1 MDTERILNRKPRE
14 TTPGLFYA
22 QERIRRIILV
32 ASQNHQAHRR
42 QLNKSGKTMNRI
54 ELAIFGAMTIYIIAV
69 IVSYM
74 KMEPIQG
81 YEIQMGSLSISKTF
95 TGIAIRQEE
104 LLHSP
109 YTGYINYFVREG
121 ERVSSRD
128 TVYSVDESGKLA
140 SLLEAGDMGDAS
152 YTDEELGEFRSE
164 VIQYDRG
171 FDSKNFNSVYDFKY
185 SIEGA
190 VMKLVNINMY
200 ENLDTLNRSNLGG
213 MVALCT
219 AGKTGYAVY
228 STDGYETLT
237 PEQITAGMYDQS
249 LYEKSRVNNNDL
261 IEKNAV
267 VGKLVTDENW
277 SLVIPVEE
285 DRAAELEEA
294 EYVEVKFIKTQDT
307 SWGKVVI
314 HHLADGIY
322 AELVF
327 NNSCVSFCT
336 DRYVDIEL
344 VVNDKQGLKIPNSA
358 IAEKEFFIIPA
369 DFMTKG
375 GPNGNYGV
383 LKEKADE
390 NGNLVNVFVETNVYS
405 SNEEEFYIDSSEL
418 EVGDYICKMDSTEKM
433 AISKTGILT
442 GVYNMNKGYAD
453 FKQITVLAHND
464 EYSIVSSNT
473 QYGLT
478 VYDRIVLD
486 ATSVSNNDFI
496 YN

>member
-1 MDTERILNRKPRE
+1 MI
-14 TTPGLFYA
+14 PGLFHA
-22 QERIRRIILV
+22 QARIRRIILV
-32 ASQNHQAHRR
+32 ASQNRQAHSK
-42 QLNKSGKTMNRI
+42 QLNRSGKTMNRI
-54 ELAIFGAMTIYIIAV
+54 ELAIFGAMTVYIIAV

-74 KMEPIQG
+74 KLEPIQG
-81 YEIQMGSLSISKTF
+81 YEIQLGSLSISKTF

-121 ERVSSRD
+121 ERVSTRD

-140 SLLEAGDMGDAS
+140 SLLNAGDMGETS

-164 VIQYDRG
+164 VVQYDRG
-171 FDSKNFNSVYDFKY
+171 FDSKDFSSVYDFKY
-185 SIEGA
+185 NIESS

-200 ENLDTLNRSNLGG
+200 ESLEALNQSNLGG
-213 MVALCT
+213 MVSLCA
-219 AGKTGYAVY
+219 AGKTGYVVY
-228 STDGYETLT
+228 NTDGYETLT
-237 PEQITAGMYDQS
+237 PEQITADMFDQS
-249 LYEKSRVNNNDL
+249 TYEKNRVNNNDL

-267 VGKLVTDENW
+267 VGKIVTDENW
-277 SLVIPVEE
+277 SLVIPIEE
-285 DRAAELEEA
+285 ERAAELEEA
-294 EYVEVKFIKTQDT
+294 EYVHVKFIKTQET
-307 SWGKVVI
+307 SWGQVVI
-314 HHLADGIY
+314 HHLEDNVY
-322 AELVF
+322 AELIF
-327 NNSCVSFCT
+327 NNSCISFCT
-336 DRYVDIEL
+336 DRYIDIEL
-344 VVNDKQGLKIPNSA
+344 VVNDQQGLKIPNSA

-390 NGNLVNVFVETNVYS
+390 NGNLVNEFVETNVYS
-405 SNEEEFYIDSSEL
+405 SDEEEFYIDSSEL
-418 EVGDYICKMDSTEKM
+418 KVGDYICKMDSTEKM
-433 AISKTGILT
+433 AISRTGVLT

-453 FKQITVLAHND
+453 FKQINVLAKND
-464 EYSIVSSNT
+464 EYSIVSSST

-486 ATSVSNNDFI
+486 ATSVNNNDFI

>member
-1 MDTERILNRKPRE
+1 
-14 TTPGLFYA
+14 
-22 QERIRRIILV
+22 
-32 ASQNHQAHRR
+32 
-42 QLNKSGKTMNRI
+42 MNRI
-54 ELAIFGAMTIYIIAV
+54 EFAIFGAMTVYMIAV
-69 IVSYM
+69 IISYLN
-74 KMEPIQG
+74 MEPIQG
-81 YEIQMGSLSISKTF
+81 YEIQMGSLSVSKTY

-104 LLHSP
+104 LLASP

-128 TVYSVDESGKLA
+128 TVYSIDESGKLA
-140 SLLEAGDMGDAS
+140 SLLNEGDMGEAS

-171 FDSKNFNSVYDFKY
+171 FDSKDFNSVYDFKY
-185 SIEGA
+185 NIEGS

-200 ENLDTLNRSNLGG
+200 ENLETLNQSNLGG

-219 AGKTGYAVY
+219 AGKTGYIVY

-237 PEQITAGMYDQS
+237 PEQITAEMYDRTE
-249 LYEKSRVNNNDL
+249 YEKNRVNNNDL
-261 IEKNAV
+261 IEKNAI

-277 SLVIPVEE
+277 SLIIPVDE
-285 DRAAELEEA
+285 DRAAKMEED
-294 EYVEVKFIKTQDT
+294 EYVEVKFIKTQET
-307 SWGKVVI
+307 SWGQVVI
-314 HHLADGIY
+314 HRLVDGIY

-336 DRYVDIEL
+336 ERFVDIEL

-369 DFMTKG
+369 EYMTKG

-383 LKEKADE
+383 LKEKPDE
-390 NGNLVNVFVETNVYS
+390 NGNLVSEFVETNVYS
-405 SNEEEFYIDSSEL
+405 SDEEEFYIDSSDL
-418 EVGDYICKMDSTEKM
+418 KVGDYICKMDSADKM
-433 AISKTGILT
+433 AISKTGVLT

-453 FKQITVLAHND
+453 FKQITVLEKND

-486 ATSVSNNDFI
+486 ASSVSNNDFI
-496 YN
+496 YH

>member
-1 MDTERILNRKPRE
+1 MI
-14 TTPGLFYA
+14 PGLFHA
-22 QERIRRIILV
+22 QARIRRIILV
-32 ASQNHQAHRR
+32 ASQNRQAHSK
-42 QLNKSGKTMNRI
+42 QLNRSGKTMNRI
-54 ELAIFGAMTIYIIAV
+54 ELAIFGAMTVYIIAV

-74 KMEPIQG
+74 KLEPIQG
-81 YEIQMGSLSISKTF
+81 YEIQLGSLSISKTF

-121 ERVSSRD
+121 ERVSTRD

-140 SLLEAGDMGDAS
+140 SLLNAGDMGETS

-164 VIQYDRG
+164 VVQYDRG
-171 FDSKNFNSVYDFKY
+171 FDSKDFSSVYDFKY
-185 SIEGA
+185 NIESS

-200 ENLDTLNRSNLGG
+200 DSLEALNQSNLGG
-213 MVALCT
+213 MVSLCA
-219 AGKTGYAVY
+219 AGKTGYVVY
-228 STDGYETLT
+228 NTDGYETLT
-237 PEQITAGMYDQS
+237 PEQITADMFDQS
-249 LYEKSRVNNNDL
+249 TYEKNRVNNNDL

-267 VGKLVTDENW
+267 VGKIVTDENW
-277 SLVIPVEE
+277 SLVIPIEE
-285 DRAAELEEA
+285 ERAAELEEA
-294 EYVEVKFIKTQDT
+294 EYVQVKFIKTQET
-307 SWGKVVI
+307 SWGEVVI
-314 HHLADGIY
+314 HHLEDNVY
-322 AELVF
+322 AELIF
-327 NNSCVSFCT
+327 NNSCISFCT

-344 VVNDKQGLKIPNSA
+344 VVNDQQGLKIPNSA

-390 NGNLVNVFVETNVYS
+390 NGNLVNEFVETNVYS
-405 SNEEEFYIDSSEL
+405 SDEEEFYIDSSEL
-418 EVGDYICKMDSTEKM
+418 KVGDYICKMDSTEKM
-433 AISKTGILT
+433 AISRTGVLT

-453 FKQITVLAHND
+453 FKQINVLAKND
-464 EYSIVSSNT
+464 EYSIVSSTT

-486 ATSVSNNDFI
+486 ATSVNNNDFI

>member
-1 MDTERILNRKPRE
+1 MM
-14 TTPGLFYA
+14 PGFFYA
-22 QERIRRIILV
+22 QERIRRSVFV
-32 ASQNHQAHRR
+32 ASQNRQAHSR

-81 YEIQMGSLSISKTF
+81 YEIQLGSLSISKMY

-109 YTGYINYFVREG
+109 YTGYINYFIREG
-121 ERVSSRD
+121 ERVSTRD

-140 SLLEAGDMGDAS
+140 SLLNASDTGEAS
-152 YTDEELGEFRSE
+152 YTDEELGEFRAE

-171 FDSKNFNSVYDFKY
+171 FDSKDFSSVYDFKY
-185 SIEGA
+185 NIQGS
-190 VMKLVNINMY
+190 VMKLVNTNMY
-200 ENLDTLNRSNLGG
+200 ESLDALNRANLGG
-213 MVALCT
+213 MVSLCT
-219 AGKTGYAVY
+219 AGKTGYVVY
-228 STDGYETLT
+228 NTDGYESLT
-237 PEQITAGMYDQS
+237 PDQITAEMYDQS

-277 SLVIPVEE
+277 SLVIPVDEE
-285 DRAAELEEA
+285 RAAELEEA
-294 EYVEVKFIKTQDT
+294 EYVQVKFIKTQQV
-307 SWGKVVI
+307 SWGEVVI
-314 HHLADGIY
+314 HRLADGIY
-322 AELVF
+322 AELIF
-327 NNSCVSFCT
+327 NNSCISFCT

-344 VVNDKQGLKIPNSA
+344 VVNDQQGLKIPNSA

-369 DFMTKG
+369 DYMTKG
-375 GPNGNYGV
+375 GANGNYGV

-405 SNEEEFYIDSSEL
+405 SDEEEFYIDSSDL
-418 EVGDYICKMDSTEKM
+418 KVGDYICKMDSTEKV
-433 AISKTGILT
+433 AISRTGVLT

-453 FKQITVLAHND
+453 FKQINVLAHND
-464 EYSIVSSNT
+464 EYSIVSSTT

-486 ATSVSNNDFI
+486 ATSVNNNDFT

>member
-1 MDTERILNRKPRE
+1 MASERRQVHRK
-14 TTPGLFYA
+14 
-22 QERIRRIILV
+22 
-32 ASQNHQAHRR
+32 
-42 QLNKSGKTMNRI
+42 QLNKSGRTMNRI
-54 ELAIFGAMTIYIIAV
+54 ELAIFGAMTVYIIAV
-69 IVSYM
+69 IITYM

-81 YEIQMGSLSISKTF
+81 YEIQMGSLFVSKTY

-104 LLHSP
+104 LLQSS
-109 YTGYINYFVREG
+109 YTGFINYFVREG

-128 TVYSVDESGKLA
+128 TVYSVDESGKLS
-140 SLLEAGDMGDAS
+140 SLLNAGDMGDAA
-152 YTDEELGEFRSE
+152 YTDDELKEFRSE

-171 FDSKNFNSVYDFKY
+171 FDSKDFSSVYDFKY

-190 VMKLVNINMY
+190 VMKLVNVSMY
-200 ENLDTLNRSNLGG
+200 ESLETLNQSNLGG
-213 MVALCT
+213 VVALCT
-219 AGKTGYAVY
+219 AGKTGYIVY

-237 PEQITAGMYDQS
+237 PEQITSEIYDQS
-249 LYEKSRVNNNDL
+249 KYEKTRVNNNDL

-277 SLVIPVEE
+277 SLIIPVEA

-294 EYVEVKFIKTQDT
+294 EYVEVKFIKTQQS
-307 SWGKVVI
+307 SWGQVVI
-314 HHLADGIY
+314 HHLADGDY
-322 AELVF
+322 AELIF

-336 DRYVDIEL
+336 DRFVDIEL
-344 VVNDKQGLKIPNSA
+344 VGSDKQGLKIPVSA

-369 DFMTKG
+369 DYMTKG
-375 GPNGNYGV
+375 GSNGNYGV

-390 NGNLVNVFVETNVYS
+390 NGNLVNEFIETTVYS
-405 SNEEEFYIDSSEL
+405 SNEEEFYVDNTDL
-418 EVGDYICKMDSTEKM
+418 KVGDYICKMDSTEKM
-433 AISKTGILT
+433 AISKSGTLT

-453 FKQITVLAHND
+453 FKQITILDQND
-464 EYSIVSSNT
+464 EYAIVSSNT

-486 ATSVSNNDFI
+486 ASSVNNNDFI